1 MNPNIFNVEYLKKIQ
16 ESVNLSDF
24 AHDAIREAI
33 ITGKFEPG
41 TKLKQLDIARQLEVS
56 QQTVREALKRLVTS
70 GLVVQ
75 KPNRGFYTADIPFA
89 DQEEIY
95 EIRAALEVLAAEK
108 AVELLSDEDLAH
120 MRELLPYTASVD
132 GKIPSDTT
140 REANREFHMI
150 LVRASQKKRLIHI
163 LEGLWDLTWTYF
175 HRESEERRRN
185 SAEEDLEEHTQIL
198 YALEIRDAEK
208 LREALSYHVEN
219 TQHTV
224 IAVRDSMDNERNED
238 GKSSLQ

>member
-1 MNPNIFNVEYLKKIQ
+1 MDTNIFNVEYLKKIQ

-33 ITGKFEPG
+33 TTGKFEPG
-41 TKLKQLDIARQLEVS
+41 TKLKQLDIAKQLHVS
-56 QQTVREALKRLVTS
+56 QQTVREALKRLITS

-108 AVELLSDEDLAH
+108 AVALLSDEELAR
-120 MRELLPYTASVD
+120 MRELLPYTASVE
-132 GKIPSDTT
+132 GKIPSATI

-150 LVRASQKKRLIHI
+150 PVRASQKKQLIRI
-163 LEGLWDLTWTYF
+163 LEGIWDLTWTYF
-175 HRESEERRRN
+175 HRENEERRRN
-185 SAEEDLEEHTQIL
+185 SAKEDLEEHAQIL
-198 YALEIRDAEK
+198 HALEKRDAEK
-208 LREALSYHVEN
+208 LREVLIYHVQN
-219 TQHTV
+219 TQRTV
-224 IAVRDSMDNERNED
+224 IAVRDSMDN
-238 GKSSLQ
+238 